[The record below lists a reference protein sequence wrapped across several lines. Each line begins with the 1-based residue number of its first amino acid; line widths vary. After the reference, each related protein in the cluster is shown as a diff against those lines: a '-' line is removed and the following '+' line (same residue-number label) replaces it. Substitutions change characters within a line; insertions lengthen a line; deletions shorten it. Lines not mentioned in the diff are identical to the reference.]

1 MSEKEM
7 QVASELLESM
17 NAVPADGQDY
27 VRGYLKG
34 RIDGLKNDKTERGAE
49 DD

>member
-1 MSEKEM
+1 MSEKEK
-7 QVASELLESM
+7 QAARELLDNI

-34 RIDGLKNDKTERGAE
+34 RLDGLKTEKEEGK
-49 DD
+49 